1 MGDTLKAPNTKQGVL
16 RMDKIKTGE
25 LIREARKT
33 KNYTQ
38 SELGDML
45 GVTNKAVS
53 RWEKG
58 ESFPD
63 IGVLE
68 SLAHILD
75 LKIQDI
81 VVGEVQTVETDN
93 DSGEIT
99 ATEIVRMA
107 TVQIQTRKKRIL
119 SLVLAAVVVFCSI
132 VAGIA
137 GTSGANLLFDE
148 ASGIVYYL
156 LMICSLAAVVYGGF
170 APRYESENRSGLD
183 YLMIVLSIAS
193 YGWMIIMMWCVSILV
208 VSDHIPF
215 GMRLENVGP
224 FINTQLSAIIVL
236 NLLFLI
242 VEIARMGNEFKRL
255 HFGYV
260 FQITAI
266 YMAALYGDLLH
277 RLSSFDG
284 YIQNLALRTIA
295 VLICTVV
302 ALLSMRLLNKHDDGT
317 DQR

>member
-1 MGDTLKAPNTKQGVL
+1 
-16 RMDKIKTGE
+16 MDKVKTGE
-25 LIREARKT
+25 LIRDARKA

-38 SELGDML
+38 SELGDLL

-81 VVGEVQTVETDN
+81 VVGEVQVTEMGN
-93 DSGEIT
+93 NSGEIT

-107 TVQIQTRKKRIL
+107 TVQIQIRKKRVL
-119 SLVLAAVVVFCSI
+119 SLVFATVVVICSI

-148 ASGIVYYL
+148 ASGIAYYL
-156 LMICSLAAVVYGGF
+156 LMISSLAAVVYGGF
-170 APRYESENRSGLD
+170 APKYESKSRSGLD
-183 YLMIVLSIAS
+183 RLMIILSIIS
-193 YGWMIIMMWCVSILV
+193 YGWMVIMTWCVSILV
-208 VSDHIPF
+208 VNDHIPF

-260 FQITAI
+260 FQIAAI
-266 YMAALYGDLLH
+266 YMAALYGDLLQ

-284 YIQNLALRTIA
+284 YIHNLALRTII
-295 VLICTVV
+295 VLFCTGV
-302 ALLSMRLLNKHDDGT
+302 ALVAMRLLKKYDDVT
-317 DQR
+317 D

>member
-1 MGDTLKAPNTKQGVL
+1 
-16 RMDKIKTGE
+16 MDKVKTGE
-25 LIREARKT
+25 LIREARKK

-38 SELGDML
+38 NELGDML

-81 VVGEVQTVETDN
+81 VVGEVQNAERSN
-93 DSGEIT
+93 DSEEIA

-119 SLVLAAVVVFCSI
+119 SLVFAAVVVICTLS
-132 VAGIA
+132 AGIA
-137 GTSGANLLFDE
+137 GTSGADLLFDD

-156 LMICSLAAVVYGGF
+156 LMISSLAAVVYGSF
-170 APRYESENRSGLD
+170 APQYESKNAGGLD
-183 YLMIVLSIAS
+183 RIMIVLSIIS
-193 YGWMIIMMWCVSILV
+193 YGWMLFMMWFISILV
-208 VSDHIPF
+208 VNDHIPF
-215 GMRLENVGP
+215 GMKLENIGP
-224 FINTQLSAIIVL
+224 FINVQLSAFIIL

-242 VEIARMGNEFKRL
+242 VGIARMGNEFRRL

-260 FQITAI
+260 FQISAI

-284 YIQNLALRTIA
+284 YIHNLAERTIA

-302 ALLSMRLLNKHDDGT
+302 ALLAMKHLKNT
-317 DQR
+317 MME